1 MFERLIGS
9 LRRRREARN
18 SGTVLVELALTVPIL
33 LALVVGVADYGVL
46 MGSSDNLTAATRA
59 GAEIVK
65 ARQTETAA
73 QLTAIT
79 PSIFP
84 AGATVT
90 VSAPFCTCVD
100 NTSVTC
106 PSAGATNPC
115 AGKTDTRLLK
125 YITVSA
131 TQSFSPLF
139 NWASFLFPGT
149 LNAAAIVRVE

>member
-18 SGTVLVELALTVPIL
+18 SGAVLVELALTAPIL
-33 LALVVGVADYGVL
+33 LALLVGVADYGVL

-59 GAEIVK
+59 GAEVVK

-73 QLTAIT
+73 QLTILG
-79 PSIFP
+79 IFP
-84 AGATVT
+84 AGATPA

-115 AGKTDTRLLK
+115 AGKTDTRILK
-125 YITVSA
+125 YIRVSA

-149 LNAAAIVRVE
+149 LNAAATIRVE